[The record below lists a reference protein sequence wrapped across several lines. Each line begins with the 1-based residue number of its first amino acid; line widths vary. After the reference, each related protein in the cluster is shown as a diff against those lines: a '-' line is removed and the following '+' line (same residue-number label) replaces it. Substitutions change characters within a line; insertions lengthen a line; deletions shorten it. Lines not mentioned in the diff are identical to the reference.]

1 MRKSSVSISL
11 IFHAMAFIMAVVSI
25 PWLKKDIVTP
35 PPVSVEMVTID
46 ELNQTTKVAPKPEKK
61 IEKKIEKP
69 PAPPKPPAA
78 AKNDSQEAVKPT
90 KEIKKEEPVKK
101 EQTVLVDPTANPDK
115 KLEKKDE
122 KKKKVTEEPKKDFS
136 SVLKNLADEKP
147 TPKTEEKP
155 KDLKLNEPP
164 PPDEGRPVPL
174 GARMTMTEM
183 DALRSQLEGCW
194 NVPIG
199 AKDADNMGVDIF
211 MVINRDRTLQAARI
225 VDESRYSRDSFFR
238 ALADSA
244 MRAVRSP
251 NCSPFELPPDKYD
264 TWKQITVTFD
274 PSQMF

>member
-69 PAPPKPPAA
+69 PAPPKPAPAPTNL
-78 AKNDSQEAVKPT
+78 AKEMTKPVKDD
-90 KEIKKEEPVKK
+90 KKEDPVKK
-101 EQTVLVDPTANPDK
+101 EEKVLVDPNAHPDK
-115 KLEKKDE
+115 KMTKKEE
-122 KKKKVTEEPKKDFS
+122 KKKQVTQTDEEKMRAL
-136 SVLKNLADEKP
+136 LKNLAEEKP
-147 TPKTEEKP
+147 TPKPDEKL
-155 KDLKLNEPP
+155 KDLKLDEPA

-194 NVPIG
+194 NVPSG
-199 AKDADNMGVDIF
+199 AKGADSMSVDVF
-211 MVINRDRTLQAARI
+211 MVINRDRTLQAARV